1 MTCQDNVTSG
11 ASLSPASLS
20 GLPDWFLE
28 ALVGSG
34 LDGLPEALRLLINAA
49 MRLERERFLG
59 AEEHERT
66 PSRTGY
72 ANGYKNKTV
81 TTRLGPIT
89 FDVPQVRDVHGVNG
103 TSDQPFYPSALER
116 GLRSERALK
125 LALAE
130 MYVQGVST
138 RKVAAITEQLIGT
151 SVSSSQV
158 SRAAAEL
165 DGCLDAWRTR
175 PLGEFHYLLVDAR
188 YEKVRIQGG
197 VRDAA
202 VLVAVG
208 IDREGRRQVLG
219 VSVSLSEQEVHWRTF
234 LQSLVSRGLTGVRL
248 IVSDDHAGLKAARL
262 AVFGGVPWQRC
273 QFHLQKNAQAYVL
286 RQASKQEVAITIR
299 GIFNASNRTVADQL
313 LRRAVER
320 YQEKE
325 PKLAAWLEEN
335 LPEGLAVFSFPVAH
349 QRCLRTTN
357 CLERLNQEIKR
368 RTRVARLFPNEA
380 SCLRLVT
387 AVVMETS
394 EDWQTGKRY
403 LGMSAQDRSERAAA
417 ECGEREDVAA

>member
-1 MTCQDNVTSG
+1 
-11 ASLSPASLS
+11 
-20 GLPDWFLE
+20 
-28 ALVGSG
+28 
-34 LDGLPEALRLLINAA
+34 LPEAIRLLLNAA
-49 MRLERERFLG
+49 MRIERERFLG
-59 AEEHERT
+59 AAEHERT
-66 PSRTGY
+66 PARSGY
-72 ANGYKNKTV
+72 ANGFKDKTL

-89 FDVPQVRDVHGVNG
+89 FDVPQVRNTGER
-103 TSDQPFYPSALER
+103 TFYPSALER

-151 SVSSSQV
+151 SVSSASV

-165 DGCLDAWRTR
+165 DGCLEAWRNR
-175 PLGEFHYLLVDAR
+175 PLGELHYLLLDAR
-188 YEKVRIQGG
+188 YERVRIEGG

-208 IDREGRRQVLG
+208 VDREGRRQVVG
-219 VSVSLSEQEVHWRTF
+219 VSVSLSEQEVHWRSF
-234 LQSLVSRGLTGVRL
+234 LTGLVSRGLTGVRL

-273 QFHLQKNAQAYVL
+273 QFHLQKNAQSYIL
-286 RQASKQEVAITIR
+286 RQANKQEVAITIR
-299 GIFNASNRTVADQL
+299 AIFNAANRAEADQL
-313 LRRAVER
+313 LRRAAER
-320 YQEKE
+320 YQTKE

-335 LPEGLAVFSFPVAH
+335 LAEGLTVFSFPVEH
-349 QRCLRTTN
+349 QRFLRTTN
-357 CLERLNQEIKR
+357 GLERLNQEIKR

-387 AVVMETS
+387 AVVMEIS

-403 LGMSAQDRSERAAA
+403 ITRRHAEAAL
-417 ECGEREDVAA
+417 